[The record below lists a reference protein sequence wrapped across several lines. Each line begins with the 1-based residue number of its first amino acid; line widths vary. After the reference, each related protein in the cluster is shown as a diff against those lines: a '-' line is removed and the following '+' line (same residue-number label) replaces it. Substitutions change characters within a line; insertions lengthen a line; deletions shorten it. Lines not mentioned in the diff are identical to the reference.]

1 MGGPKKHFFQFYGG
15 RDVKTPK
22 NYMYLNSTQWDLQY
36 GTHIDY
42 QYSFGKNGRR
52 AVKFFEVIIDK
63 TLFDHNPG
71 YFEYFTKLLRTN
83 MCKIKLFIT
92 SLINFI
98 SSELHNSR

>member
-1 MGGPKKHFFQFYGG
+1 
-15 RDVKTPK
+15 
-22 NYMYLNSTQWDLQY
+22 MYLNSTQWDLQN